1 MKDIQLT
8 EKSSDLASLD
18 DPMEALRERLDQMER
33 ESQDMRQD
41 SESRVIQAEMK
52 VEAMRAGMVDLD
64 GLKFLDLTQARLE
77 DNGGVAGGKELIG
90 QLKRAKPWLF
100 TAPSSSSVARVPPSR
115 PARVKL
121 ATEMTD
127 EEYRAARANIIK
139 RSTF

>member
-1 MKDIQLT
+1 
-8 EKSSDLASLD
+8 
-18 DPMEALRERLDQMER
+18 MEALRERLDQMER

-52 VEAMRAGMVDLD
+52 VEAMRAGMIDLD

>member
-52 VEAMRAGMVDLD
+52 VEAMRAGMIDLD

-100 TAPSSSSVARVPPSR
+100 AAPSSSSVARVPPSR

-127 EEYRAARANIIK
+127 EEYRSARASIIK
-139 RSTF
+139 RSAF

>member
-64 GLKFLDLTQARLE
+64 GLRFLDLTQARLE

-100 TAPSSSSVARVPPSR
+100 AAPSSSSVARVPPSR

-127 EEYRAARANIIK
+127 EEYRTARANIIK
-139 RSTF
+139 RSAF